1 MSKPGALIL
10 IPADVPSV
18 RVRAESDV
26 DLVVMDGAEE
36 AGNRRRSLTTSLLI
50 AAIGFTVLLF
60 VAHEIAAVLH
70 LHWLDPGILLQKIRS
85 LRVR

>member
-1 MSKPGALIL
+1 M

-18 RVRAESDV
+18 RVLAESDV
-26 DLVVMDGAEE
+26 DLVVTHGGE
-36 AGNRRRSLTTSLLI
+36 GTGHRRRSLTTTLLT

-85 LRVR
+85 IRAR